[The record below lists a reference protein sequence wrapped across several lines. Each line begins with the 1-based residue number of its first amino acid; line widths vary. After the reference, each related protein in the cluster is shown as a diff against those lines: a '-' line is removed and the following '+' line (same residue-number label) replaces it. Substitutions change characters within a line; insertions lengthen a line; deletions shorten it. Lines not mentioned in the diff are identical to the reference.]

1 MRHRLLSNGP
11 VAALTPQTEAAEKL
25 ADDALSV
32 VNSLNAQSMYH
43 SPDIRTAYARVR
55 QLTHLASDAA
65 EHLGAAED
73 ILLSAQAGLPVELG
87 DGFIAVV
94 SEKEARQ
101 EAGRRM
107 ALVFELTALGATDAV
122 ASAELY
128 VADRAK
134 RGYLPNHQAAV
145 LSPTQRDTLLAVARG
160 YVTISDGRANQ
171 RSHRVSI
178 STIRSL
184 ETRGLVA
191 RQECARWL
199 VDERVHLTPAGCL
212 DLAASFAQPRAA
224 ALATTRSAVP
234 RPTASASTGRTR

>member
-1 MRHRLLSNGP
+1 MRHRLLSNDP
-11 VAALTPQTEAAEKL
+11 VAALIPQTEAAEEL
-25 ADDALSV
+25 AHDALGV
-32 VNSLNAQSMYH
+32 LTSLNAQSMYH

-73 ILLSAQAGLPVELG
+73 ILLSAQAGLPVETG
-87 DGFIAVV
+87 DGFIATV

-107 ALVFELTALGATDAV
+107 ALVFELTTLGATDAV

-134 RGYLPNHQAAV
+134 RGYLPDHQPSA

-160 YVTISDGRANQ
+160 YVTISDGRANL
-171 RSHRVSI
+171 RNDRVSI

-184 ETRGLVA
+184 ETRGLIA

-199 VDERVHLTPAGCL
+199 TDERVHLTAAGCT
-212 DLAASFAQPRAA
+212 DLAASFARPRTP
-224 ALATTRSAVP
+224 ALATTRPAIA
-234 RPTASASTGRTR
+234 RPTAAASAGRTR